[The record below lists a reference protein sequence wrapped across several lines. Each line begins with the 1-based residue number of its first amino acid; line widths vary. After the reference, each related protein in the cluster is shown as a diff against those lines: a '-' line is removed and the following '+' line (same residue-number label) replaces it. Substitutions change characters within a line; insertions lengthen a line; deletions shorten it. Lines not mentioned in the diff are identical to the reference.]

1 MSAPDAPLLPQI
13 PLGRTGLTVS
23 RMALG
28 TVKFGR
34 TEGVKYPQ
42 PFELPDDE
50 ALASLLDIAAELG
63 VNLLD
68 TAPAYGVSEAR
79 LGQLLTG
86 QRDRWQLCTKV
97 GETFEDGRSSY
108 DFSASAVARSITR
121 SLERL
126 RVDRLDLVLIHSD
139 GDDLTILESHRTLDV
154 LLALKDDG
162 LIRAVGMSHKTM
174 AGGLRAL
181 ELGADVLMTTYNRQD
196 QSMAPLLDRCA
207 HTGIGVL
214 IKKALAS
221 GHDTASGR
229 ETAGALAEVA
239 AQPGADCIV
248 VGTINPAHL
257 RANAA
262 IIADASRR

>member
-1 MSAPDAPLLPQI
+1 MSADVAPVLPQI
-13 PLGRTGLTVS
+13 ALGRTGLTVS

-50 ALASLLDIAAELG
+50 ALAALLDTAAALG

-79 LGQLLTG
+79 IGQLLTG

-97 GETFEDGRSSY
+97 GETFADGRSSY

-126 RVDRLDLVLIHSD
+126 RVDRLDLALIHSD
-139 GDDLTILESHRTLDV
+139 GDDLTILESHRALDV

-162 LIRAVGMSHKTM
+162 LIRAVGMSHKTL
-174 AGGLRAL
+174 AGGQRAL

-196 QSMAPLLDRCA
+196 ASMAPLLERCA
-207 HTGIGVL
+207 QTGVGVL

-221 GHDTASGR
+221 GHDS
-229 ETAGALAEVA
+229 AGALADVA
-239 AQPGADCIV
+239 ALPGADCIV

-262 IIADASRR
+262 IIAQASQR